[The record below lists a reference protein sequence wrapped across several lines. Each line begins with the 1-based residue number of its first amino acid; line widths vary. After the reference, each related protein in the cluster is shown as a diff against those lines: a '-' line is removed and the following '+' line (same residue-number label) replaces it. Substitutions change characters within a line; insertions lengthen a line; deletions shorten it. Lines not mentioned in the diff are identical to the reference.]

1 MSSDFPGRH
10 VAFPT
15 PTPAGP
21 RDPVATAPPAGA
33 PGAAPAPTPATPAAG
48 VPEDGTPADAA
59 PLGVERAPTGHPEV
73 DARLGRLA
81 DADHL
86 ATDGHLEV
94 YEDVHRALRDTLT
107 ALDSRPGPPVPAP
120 QRTPASSY
128 DHRS

>member
-10 VAFPT
+10 PAFPT

-21 RDPVATAPPAGA
+21 SDPVATAPSAGA
-33 PGAAPAPTPATPAAG
+33 PGAAPSRTPAAG

-59 PLGVERAPTGHPEV
+59 PLGVDRVPTGHPEV
-73 DARLGRLA
+73 DIRLGRLT